1 MNIAYEII
9 GEFIQALGI
18 AIVLV
23 SQAFFVWKAR
33 KKYGSLGTAFLEI
46 QAMRWYMNPEDV
58 EKTSKDKQKLK
69 EALKGFP
76 HAELLYH
83 DFKYSVI
90 GLIITLV
97 GLIIAMFEGS
107 IAIPQ
112 FQL

>member
-33 KKYGSLGTAFLEI
+33 KEYGSLGTAFLEI
-46 QAMRWYMNPEDV
+46 QATKFYMNKEEV
-58 EKTSKDKQKLK
+58 KETVKDKQKLK
-69 EALKGFP
+69 EAFQKFP
-76 HAELLYH
+76 HAELLYN

-90 GLIITLV
+90 GLVITLI
-97 GLIIAMFEGS
+97 GLIIAM
-107 IAIPQ
+107 
-112 FQL
+112 LD